1 MLNAVKY
8 SLYVLLYMQEL
19 PKPLFNLEAYKKIRL
34 EEAKFEVEIAEKFLQ
49 EGLIRNA
56 AGKVFRAWKSLLAAL
71 LTDKRDVLVKKYP
84 KKKSLGRRKI
94 EFADWIIAIVPTSYL
109 EELSLILGKEI
120 NLLTE
125 KALFIQEYQYNGP
138 DKEAILSPFR
148 SDEIAAENIKILIDE
163 IKSILQKVQK

>member
-1 MLNAVKY
+1 
-8 SLYVLLYMQEL
+8 MQEL
-19 PKPLFNLEAYKKIRL
+19 PKPWFNLEAYKKIRL

-49 EGLIRNA
+49 EGLVRNA
-56 AGKVFRAWKSLLAAL
+56 AGKVFQAWKSLLAAL

-94 EFADWIIAIVPTSYL
+94 ELADWIIAVVPTSYM

-125 KALFIQEYQYNGP
+125 KALSIHEYQYNGP

>member
-1 MLNAVKY
+1 
-8 SLYVLLYMQEL
+8 MQAL
-19 PKPLFNLEAYKKIRL
+19 PKPWCHLEAYKKIRL

-56 AGKVFRAWKSLLAAL
+56 AGKVFQAWKSLLAAL

-125 KALFIQEYQYNGP
+125 KALFIHEYQYNGP

-163 IKSILQKVQK
+163 IKSILQRLQK

>member
-1 MLNAVKY
+1 M
-8 SLYVLLYMQEL
+8 
-19 PKPLFNLEAYKKIRL
+19 EAYKKIRL
-34 EEAKFEVEIAEKFLQ
+34 EEARFEVEIAEKFLQ
-49 EGLIRNA
+49 EGLVRNA
-56 AGKVFRAWKSLLAAL
+56 AGKVFQAWKSLLAAL

-94 EFADWIIAIVPTSYL
+94 ELADWIIAVVPTSYM

-125 KALFIQEYQYNGP
+125 KALSIHEYQYNGP

-163 IKSILQKVQK
+163 IKSILQRVQKQDLK

>member
-1 MLNAVKY
+1 
-8 SLYVLLYMQEL
+8 MQEL
-19 PKPLFNLEAYKKIRL
+19 PKPWFNLEAYKKIRL

-56 AGKVFRAWKSLLAAL
+56 AGKVFQAWKSLLAAL

-94 EFADWIIAIVPTSYL
+94 ELADWIIAIVPTSYM
-109 EELSLILGKEI
+109 EELSLVLGKEL

-125 KALFIQEYQYNGP
+125 KALSIHEYQYNGP

>member
-1 MLNAVKY
+1 
-8 SLYVLLYMQEL
+8 MQEL
-19 PKPLFNLEAYKKIRL
+19 PKPWFNLEAYKKIRL
-34 EEAKFEVEIAEKFLQ
+34 EEARFEVEIAEKFLQ
-49 EGLIRNA
+49 EGLVRNA
-56 AGKVFRAWKSLLAAL
+56 AGKVFQAWKSLLAAL

-94 EFADWIIAIVPTSYL
+94 ELADWIIAVVPTSYM

-125 KALFIQEYQYNGP
+125 KALSIHEYQYNGP

-163 IKSILQKVQK
+163 IKSILQRVQKQDLK